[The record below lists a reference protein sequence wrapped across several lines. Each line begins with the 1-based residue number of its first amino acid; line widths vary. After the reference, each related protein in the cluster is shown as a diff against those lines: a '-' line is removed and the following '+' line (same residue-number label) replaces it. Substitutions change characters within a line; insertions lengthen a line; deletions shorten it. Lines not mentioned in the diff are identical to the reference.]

1 VADRPTRLLGRL
13 TRHRHDLDDLLGGEG
28 GRRPG
33 PGGVVEDLSQ
43 ERSQSMPV
51 LVLLGSLQVGRRLQP
66 AVPPVADGQAGQAQL
81 LGDGLDARMGRQGED
96 DRGAS
101 DQTLVGG
108 LLSLETLQP
117 VLLEG

>member
-1 VADRPTRLLGRL
+1 
-13 TRHRHDLDDLLGGEG
+13 
-28 GRRPG
+28 
-33 PGGVVEDLSQ
+33 
-43 ERSQSMPV
+43 
-51 LVLLGSLQVGRRLQP
+51 
-66 AVPPVADGQAGQAQL
+66 VADGQAGQAQL